1 MGYLIKNWNNI
12 KSSINLSQKVL
23 DKVKPETSL
32 KNRISF
38 AEKKLQIQITR
49 LDETH
54 QKLQQ
59 NHDHVF
65 QKIVAAQKIGNESR
79 AKAYALEVQEIRK
92 VRKVIGEAK
101 LAMEQIKL
109 RLNTVSELGDV
120 VVTLSPCMSLIKGL
134 APSISGFLPEM
145 NTTMNDLSN
154 LFDGMISD
162 SSLKTDSV
170 FETNQDNPD
179 AKAILEEVHAVLE
192 GETKTNIPAPP
203 SSNAANNILREK
215 EFIIRIILRN

>member
-1 MGYLIKNWNNI
+1 MGYLTKNWNNI
-12 KSSINLSQKVL
+12 KGRVNLSQKVL

-32 KNRISF
+32 KNRIVF
-38 AEKKLQIQITR
+38 AEKKLQIQISR
-49 LDETH
+49 LDDTH

-65 QKIVAAQKIGNESR
+65 QKLVAAQKIGNEPR

-134 APSISGFLPEM
+134 APSISGFVPEINTSM
-145 NTTMNDLSN
+145 NELSN
-154 LFDGMISD
+154 MLGNMITD
-162 SSLKTDSV
+162 SSLKTESIM
-170 FETNQDNPD
+170 ESNQDNAD
-179 AKAILEEVHAVLE
+179 TRAILEEVHAVLE
-192 GETKTNIPAPP
+192 GETKTNMPEPP
-203 SSNAANNILREK
+203 SSNTSNTILKEK
-215 EFIIRIILRN
+215 EFII

>member
-23 DKVKPETSL
+23 DRVKPETSL

-38 AEKKLQIQITR
+38 AEKKLQLQITR
-49 LDETH
+49 LDETQ
-54 QKLQQ
+54 QKLKQ

-65 QKIVAAQKIGNESR
+65 QKIVTAQKTGNEPR
-79 AKAYALEVQEIRK
+79 AKAYASEVKEIRK

-134 APSISGFLPEM
+134 VPSISGFVPEINTSM
-145 NTTMNDLSN
+145 NELSSMLGN
-154 LFDGMISD
+154 MISE
-162 SSLKTDSV
+162 SSLKTESIL
-170 FETNQDNPD
+170 EPNQDNAD
-179 AKAILEEVHAVLE
+179 TRSILTEVNAVLE

-203 SSNAANNILREK
+203 SNSIDKILSEK
-215 EFIIRIILRN
+215 EFMI

>member
-1 MGYLIKNWNNI
+1 MGHLIKNWNNI

-23 DKVKPETSL
+23 DKIKPETSL

-59 NHDHVF
+59 NHNRVF
-65 QKIVAAQKIGNESR
+65 QKIVAAQKMGNEPR

-92 VRKVIGEAK
+92 VRKVIGDAK

-120 VVTLSPCMSLIKGL
+120 VVTLSPCMSLIKWL
-134 APSISGFLPEM
+134 APSISGFVPEINTSM
-145 NTTMNDLSN
+145 NELSN
-154 LFDGMISD
+154 MLGNIITD
-162 SSLKTDSV
+162 SSLKTESIM
-170 FETNQDNPD
+170 ESNQDNAD
-179 AKAILEEVHAVLE
+179 TKAILEEVHAVLE
-192 GETKTNIPAPP
+192 GETKTNMPEPP
-203 SSNAANNILREK
+203 SSNTSNTILKEK
-215 EFIIRIILRN
+215 EFII

>member
-38 AEKKLQIQITR
+38 AEKKLHLQITR

-134 APSISGFLPEM
+134 VPSISGFVPEINTSM
-145 NTTMNDLSN
+145 NELSSMLGN
-154 LFDGMISD
+154 MISE
-162 SSLKTDSV
+162 SSLKTESIL
-170 FETNQDNPD
+170 EPNQDNAD
-179 AKAILEEVHAVLE
+179 TRSILTEVNAVLE

-203 SSNAANNILREK
+203 SDSIDKILSEK
-215 EFIIRIILRN
+215 EFMV

>member
-1 MGYLIKNWNNI
+1 MGFITKNWNDI
-12 KSSINLSQKVL
+12 KSGMNLSQKVL
-23 DKVKPETSL
+23 DKVKPEASL

-38 AEKKLQIQITR
+38 AQKKLQLQISR

-59 NHDHVF
+59 NHNRIF
-65 QKIVAAQKIGNESR
+65 KKIVDAKLTRNESR

-101 LAMEQIKL
+101 LAMEQIQL

-134 APSISGFLPEM
+134 APSISGFVPEI
-145 NTTMNDLSN
+145 NTSMNDLSN
-154 LFDGMISD
+154 MLGNMISD
-162 SSLKTDSV
+162 SSLKTESIL
-170 FETNQDNPD
+170 EPNQDSAD
-179 AKAILEEVHAVLE
+179 TMAILEEAHAIIE
-192 GETKTNIPAPP
+192 GQVKTNIPEPP
-203 SSNAANNILREK
+203 SNIINKISTEK
-215 EFIIRIILRN
+215 EFII

>member
-38 AEKKLQIQITR
+38 AEKKLHLQITR

-54 QKLQQ
+54 QRLQQ
-59 NHDHVF
+59 NHDRVF
-65 QKIVAAQKIGNESR
+65 QKIVAAQKIGNEPR

-134 APSISGFLPEM
+134 APSISGFVPEINTSM
-145 NTTMNDLSN
+145 NELSSMLGN
-154 LFDGMISD
+154 MISE
-162 SSLKTDSV
+162 SSLKTESIL
-170 FETNQDNPD
+170 EPNQDNAD
-179 AKAILEEVHAVLE
+179 TRSILAEVNAVLE

-203 SSNAANNILREK
+203 SDSIDKILSEK
-215 EFIIRIILRN
+215 EFMV

>member
-38 AEKKLQIQITR
+38 AEKKLHLQITR

-134 APSISGFLPEM
+134 APSISGLVPEINTSM
-145 NTTMNDLSN
+145 NELSSMLGN
-154 LFDGMISD
+154 MISE
-162 SSLKTDSV
+162 SSLKTESIL
-170 FETNQDNPD
+170 EPNQDNAD
-179 AKAILEEVHAVLE
+179 TRSILAEVNAVLE

-203 SSNAANNILREK
+203 SDSIDKILSEK
-215 EFIIRIILRN
+215 EFMI

>member
-1 MGYLIKNWNNI
+1 MGFIIKNWNNI
-12 KSSINLSQKVL
+12 KSSMNLSQKVL

-38 AEKKLQIQITR
+38 AQKKLQLQITR

-59 NHDHVF
+59 NHNRVF
-65 QKIVAAQKIGNESR
+65 KKIVDAKLTRNESR

-101 LAMEQIKL
+101 LAMEQIQL

-134 APSISGFLPEM
+134 APSISGFVPEI
-145 NTTMNDLSN
+145 NTSMNDLSN
-154 LFDGMISD
+154 MLGNMISD
-162 SSLKTDSV
+162 SSLKTESIL
-170 FETNQDNPD
+170 ESNQDNAD
-179 AKAILEEVHAVLE
+179 TRAILEEAHAIIE
-192 GETKTNIPAPP
+192 GQVKTNIPEPP
-203 SSNAANNILREK
+203 SNMINKISTEK
-215 EFIIRIILRN
+215 EFII

>member
-38 AEKKLQIQITR
+38 AQKKLQLQISR

-59 NHDHVF
+59 NHNRIF
-65 QKIVAAQKIGNESR
+65 KKIVDAKLTRNESR

-101 LAMEQIKL
+101 LAMEQIQL

-134 APSISGFLPEM
+134 APSISGFVPEI
-145 NTTMNDLSN
+145 NTSMNDLSN
-154 LFDGMISD
+154 MLGNMISD
-162 SSLKTDSV
+162 SSLKTESIL
-170 FETNQDNPD
+170 EPNQDSAD
-179 AKAILEEVHAVLE
+179 TMAILEEAHAIIE
-192 GETKTNIPAPP
+192 GQVKTNIPEPP
-203 SSNAANNILREK
+203 LNMINKISTEK
-215 EFIIRIILRN
+215 EFII

>member
-1 MGYLIKNWNNI
+1 MGYLTKNWNNI
-12 KSSINLSQKVL
+12 KGRVNLSQKVL

-32 KNRISF
+32 KNRIVF
-38 AEKKLQIQITR
+38 AEKKLQLQISR
-49 LDETH
+49 LDDTH

-65 QKIVAAQKIGNESR
+65 QKLVAAQKIGNESR

-134 APSISGFLPEM
+134 APSISGFVPEINTSM
-145 NTTMNDLSN
+145 NELSN
-154 LFDGMISD
+154 MLGNMITD
-162 SSLKTDSV
+162 SSLKTESIM
-170 FETNQDNPD
+170 ESNQDNAD
-179 AKAILEEVHAVLE
+179 TRAILEEVHAVLE
-192 GETKTNIPAPP
+192 GETKTNMPEPP
-203 SSNAANNILREK
+203 SSNTSNTILKEK
-215 EFIIRIILRN
+215 EFII

>member
-1 MGYLIKNWNNI
+1 MGYLTKNWNNI
-12 KSSINLSQKVL
+12 KGRVNLSQKVL

-32 KNRISF
+32 KNRIVF
-38 AEKKLQIQITR
+38 AEKKLQIQISR
-49 LDETH
+49 LDDTH

-65 QKIVAAQKIGNESR
+65 QKLVAAQKIGNEPR

-134 APSISGFLPEM
+134 APSISGFVPEINTSM
-145 NTTMNDLSN
+145 NELSN
-154 LFDGMISD
+154 MLGNMITD
-162 SSLKTDSV
+162 SSLKTESIM
-170 FETNQDNPD
+170 ESNQDNAD
-179 AKAILEEVHAVLE
+179 TKAILEEVHAVLE
-192 GETKTNIPAPP
+192 GETKTNMPEPP
-203 SSNAANNILREK
+203 SSNTSNTILKEK
-215 EFIIRIILRN
+215 EFII

>member
-1 MGYLIKNWNNI
+1 MGYLTKNWNNI
-12 KSSINLSQKVL
+12 KGRVNLSQKVL

-32 KNRISF
+32 KNRIVF
-38 AEKKLQIQITR
+38 AEKKLQLQISR
-49 LDETH
+49 LDDTH

-65 QKIVAAQKIGNESR
+65 QKLVAAQKIGNEPR

-120 VVTLSPCMSLIKGL
+120 VVTLSPFMSLIKGL
-134 APSISGFLPEM
+134 APSISGFVPEINTSM
-145 NTTMNDLSN
+145 NELSN
-154 LFDGMISD
+154 MLGNMITD
-162 SSLKTDSV
+162 SSLKTESIM
-170 FETNQDNPD
+170 ESNQDNAD
-179 AKAILEEVHAVLE
+179 TRAILEEVHAVLE
-192 GETKTNIPAPP
+192 GETKTNMPEPP
-203 SSNAANNILREK
+203 SSNTSNTILKEK
-215 EFIIRIILRN
+215 EFII

>member
-38 AEKKLQIQITR
+38 AEKKLHIQITR
-49 LDETH
+49 LEETH

-59 NHDHVF
+59 NHDRVF
-65 QKIVAAQKIGNESR
+65 QKIVAAQKIGNEPR

-170 FETNQDNPD
+170 FETNQDSPD
-179 AKAILEEVHAVLE
+179 AKAILEEVHAVIE
-192 GETKTNIPAPP
+192 GETKSNIPEPP
-203 SSNAANNILREK
+203 SNITDNILREK
-215 EFIIRIILRN
+215 EFTI

>member
-1 MGYLIKNWNNI
+1 MGHLIKNWNNI
-12 KSSINLSQKVL
+12 KNSINLSQKVL
-23 DKVKPETSL
+23 DRVKPETSL

-49 LDETH
+49 LDETQ

-59 NHDHVF
+59 NHDRVF
-65 QKIVAAQKIGNESR
+65 QKIVAAQKTGNEPR
-79 AKAYALEVQEIRK
+79 AKAYASEVQEIRK

-134 APSISGFLPEM
+134 APSISGFVP
-145 NTTMNDLSN
+145 
-154 LFDGMISD
+154 
-162 SSLKTDSV
+162 
-170 FETNQDNPD
+170 
-179 AKAILEEVHAVLE
+179 
-192 GETKTNIPAPP
+192 
-203 SSNAANNILREK
+203 
-215 EFIIRIILRN
+215 

>member
-1 MGYLIKNWNNI
+1 MGYLTKNWNNI
-12 KSSINLSQKVL
+12 KGRVNLSQKVL

-32 KNRISF
+32 KNRIVF
-38 AEKKLQIQITR
+38 AEKKLQLQISR
-49 LDETH
+49 LDDTD

-59 NHDHVF
+59 NHDRVF
-65 QKIVAAQKIGNESR
+65 QKLVAAQKIGNEPR

-134 APSISGFLPEM
+134 APSISGFVPEINTSM
-145 NTTMNDLSN
+145 NELSN
-154 LFDGMISD
+154 MLGNMITD
-162 SSLKTDSV
+162 SSLKTESIM
-170 FETNQDNPD
+170 ESNQDNAD
-179 AKAILEEVHAVLE
+179 TRAILEEVHAVLE
-192 GETKTNIPAPP
+192 GETKTNMPEPP
-203 SSNAANNILREK
+203 SSNTSNTILKEK
-215 EFIIRIILRN
+215 EFII

>member
-134 APSISGFLPEM
+134 APSISGLVPEINTSM
-145 NTTMNDLSN
+145 NELSSMLGN
-154 LFDGMISD
+154 MISE
-162 SSLKTDSV
+162 SSLKTESIL
-170 FETNQDNPD
+170 EPNQDNAD
-179 AKAILEEVHAVLE
+179 TRSILAEVNAVLE

-203 SSNAANNILREK
+203 SDSIDKILSEK
-215 EFIIRIILRN
+215 EFMI

>member
-1 MGYLIKNWNNI
+1 MGYLTKNWNNI
-12 KSSINLSQKVL
+12 KGRVNLSQKVL

-32 KNRISF
+32 KNRIVF
-38 AEKKLQIQITR
+38 AEKKLQIQISR
-49 LDETH
+49 LEDTH

-65 QKIVAAQKIGNESR
+65 QKLVAAQKIGNEPR

-134 APSISGFLPEM
+134 APSISGFVPEINTSM
-145 NTTMNDLSN
+145 NELSN
-154 LFDGMISD
+154 MLGNMITD
-162 SSLKTDSV
+162 SSLKTESIM
-170 FETNQDNPD
+170 ESNQDNAD
-179 AKAILEEVHAVLE
+179 TRAILEEVHAVLE
-192 GETKTNIPAPP
+192 GETKTNMPEPP
-203 SSNAANNILREK
+203 SSNTSNTILKEK
-215 EFIIRIILRN
+215 EFII

>member
-59 NHDHVF
+59 NHDRVF
-65 QKIVAAQKIGNESR
+65 QKIVDAQKIGNEPR
-79 AKAYALEVQEIRK
+79 AKAYASEVQEIRK

-134 APSISGFLPEM
+134 VPSISGFVPEINTSM
-145 NTTMNDLSN
+145 NELSSMLGN
-154 LFDGMISD
+154 MISE
-162 SSLKTDSV
+162 SSLKTESIL
-170 FETNQDNPD
+170 EPNQDNAD
-179 AKAILEEVHAVLE
+179 TRSILAEVNAVLE

-203 SSNAANNILREK
+203 SNSIDKILSEK
-215 EFIIRIILRN
+215 EFMV

>member
-1 MGYLIKNWNNI
+1 MGYLTKNWDNI
-12 KSSINLSQKVL
+12 KGRVNLSQKVL

-32 KNRISF
+32 KNRIIF
-38 AEKKLQIQITR
+38 AEKKLQIQISR
-49 LDETH
+49 LDDTH

-65 QKIVAAQKIGNESR
+65 QKLVAAQKIGNEPR

-134 APSISGFLPEM
+134 APSISGFVPEINTSM
-145 NTTMNDLSN
+145 NELSN
-154 LFDGMISD
+154 MLGNMITD
-162 SSLKTDSV
+162 SSLKTESIM
-170 FETNQDNPD
+170 ESNQDNAD
-179 AKAILEEVHAVLE
+179 TRAILEEVHAVLE
-192 GETKTNIPAPP
+192 GETKTNMPEPP
-203 SSNAANNILREK
+203 SSNTSNTILKEK
-215 EFIIRIILRN
+215 EFII

>member
-12 KSSINLSQKVL
+12 KNSMNLSQKVL

-38 AEKKLQIQITR
+38 AEKKLQIQITK

-54 QKLQQ
+54 QKLQK
-59 NHDHVF
+59 NHEHVF
-65 QKIVAAQKIGNESR
+65 QKIVTAQKTGNESR

-134 APSISGFLPEM
+134 APSISGFVPEINTSM
-145 NTTMNDLSN
+145 NELSN
-154 LFDGMISD
+154 MLGNMISD
-162 SSLKTDSV
+162 SSLKTESIMESYHDSV
-170 FETNQDNPD
+170 DT
-179 AKAILEEVHAVLE
+179 KAILDEVNAVLE

-203 SSNAANNILREK
+203 SNSINNILKEK
-215 EFIIRIILRN
+215 EFII

>member
-1 MGYLIKNWNNI
+1 MGYLTKNWNNI
-12 KSSINLSQKVL
+12 KGRVNLSQKVL

-32 KNRISF
+32 KNRIVF
-38 AEKKLQIQITR
+38 AEKKLQIQISR
-49 LDETH
+49 LDDTH

-65 QKIVAAQKIGNESR
+65 QKLVAAQKIGNEPR

-134 APSISGFLPEM
+134 APSISGFVPEINTSM
-145 NTTMNDLSN
+145 NELSN
-154 LFDGMISD
+154 MLGNMITD
-162 SSLKTDSV
+162 SSLKTESIM
-170 FETNQDNPD
+170 ESNQDNAD
-179 AKAILEEVHAVLE
+179 TRSILEEVHAVLE
-192 GETKTNIPAPP
+192 SETETNIPEPP
-203 SSNAANNILREK
+203 SPSTSNTILKEK
-215 EFIIRIILRN
+215 EFTI

>member
-1 MGYLIKNWNNI
+1 MGYLTKNWDNI
-12 KSSINLSQKVL
+12 KGRVNLSQKVL

-32 KNRISF
+32 KNRIVF
-38 AEKKLQIQITR
+38 AEKKLQIQISR
-49 LDETH
+49 LDGTH

-65 QKIVAAQKIGNESR
+65 QKLVAAQKIGNEPR

-92 VRKVIGEAK
+92 VRKVIGDAK

-134 APSISGFLPEM
+134 APSISGFVPEINTSM
-145 NTTMNDLSN
+145 NELSN
-154 LFDGMISD
+154 MLGNMISD
-162 SSLKTDSV
+162 SSLKTESIM
-170 FETNQDNPD
+170 ESNQDNAD
-179 AKAILEEVHAVLE
+179 TRAILDEVHAVLE
-192 GETKTNIPAPP
+192 GETKTNMPAPP
-203 SSNAANNILREK
+203 SNSINDILKEK
-215 EFIIRIILRN
+215 EFII

>member
-12 KSSINLSQKVL
+12 KNSMNLSQKVL

-59 NHDHVF
+59 NHNRVF
-65 QKIVAAQKIGNESR
+65 QKIVAAQKMGNEPR

-92 VRKVIGEAK
+92 VRKVIGDAK

-134 APSISGFLPEM
+134 APSISGFV
-145 NTTMNDLSN
+145 
-154 LFDGMISD
+154 I
-162 SSLKTDSV
+162 
-170 FETNQDNPD
+170 
-179 AKAILEEVHAVLE
+179 
-192 GETKTNIPAPP
+192 
-203 SSNAANNILREK
+203 
-215 EFIIRIILRN
+215 

>member
-23 DKVKPETSL
+23 DRVKPETSL

-38 AEKKLQIQITR
+38 AEKKLQLQITR
-49 LDETH
+49 LDETQ
-54 QKLQQ
+54 QKLKQ
-59 NHDHVF
+59 NHDNVF
-65 QKIVAAQKIGNESR
+65 QKIVAAQKTGNEPR
-79 AKAYALEVQEIRK
+79 AKAYASEVQEIRK

-203 SSNAANNILREK
+203 SSNPINSISSEK
-215 EFIIRIILRN
+215 EFMI

>member
-23 DKVKPETSL
+23 DRVKPETSL

-38 AEKKLQIQITR
+38 AEKKLQLQISR

-65 QKIVAAQKIGNESR
+65 QKIVAAQKTGNEPR
-79 AKAYALEVQEIRK
+79 AKAYASEVQEIRK
-92 VRKVIGEAK
+92 VRKVIGEAR

-134 APSISGFLPEM
+134 VPSISGFVPEI
-145 NTTMNDLSN
+145 NTSMSDLSSMLGN
-154 LFDGMISD
+154 MISD
-162 SSLKTDSV
+162 SSLKTESIM
-170 FETNQDNPD
+170 ESNQDSAD
-179 AKAILEEVHAVLE
+179 TRAILEEVHAVLE
-192 GETKTNIPAPP
+192 GET
-203 SSNAANNILREK
+203 
-215 EFIIRIILRN
+215 

>member
-12 KSSINLSQKVL
+12 KGRVNLSQKVL

-32 KNRISF
+32 KNRIVF
-38 AEKKLQIQITR
+38 AEKKLQIQISR
-49 LDETH
+49 LDGTH

-65 QKIVAAQKIGNESR
+65 QKLVAAQKIGNEPR

-92 VRKVIGEAK
+92 VRKVIGDAK

-134 APSISGFLPEM
+134 APSISGFVPEINTSM
-145 NTTMNDLSN
+145 NELSN
-154 LFDGMISD
+154 MLGNMITD
-162 SSLKTDSV
+162 SSLKTESIM
-170 FETNQDNPD
+170 ESNQDNAD
-179 AKAILEEVHAVLE
+179 TKAILEEVHAVLE
-192 GETKTNIPAPP
+192 GETKTNMPEPP
-203 SSNAANNILREK
+203 SSNTSNTILKEK
-215 EFIIRIILRN
+215 EFII

>member
-38 AEKKLQIQITR
+38 AEKKLQLQITR
-49 LDETH
+49 LDETQ
-54 QKLQQ
+54 QKLKQ
-59 NHDHVF
+59 NHDRVF
-65 QKIVAAQKIGNESR
+65 QKIVTAQKTGNEPR

-92 VRKVIGEAK
+92 VRKIIGDAK

-134 APSISGFLPEM
+134 VPSISGFVPEI
-145 NTTMNDLSN
+145 NTSMSELSSMLGN
-154 LFDGMISD
+154 MISD
-162 SSLKTDSV
+162 SSLKTESIM
-170 FETNQDNPD
+170 ESNQDSAD
-179 AKAILEEVHAVLE
+179 TRAILEEVHAVLE

-203 SSNAANNILREK
+203 SSNASNRILSEK
-215 EFIIRIILRN
+215 EFII